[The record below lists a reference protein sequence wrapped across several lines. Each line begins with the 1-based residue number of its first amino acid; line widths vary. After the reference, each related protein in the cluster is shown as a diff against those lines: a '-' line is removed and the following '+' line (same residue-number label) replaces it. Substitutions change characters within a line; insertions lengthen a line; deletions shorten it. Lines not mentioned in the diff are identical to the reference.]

1 MNALKICYDFI
12 KQNQKASIESYLC
25 NSLLDV
31 ANIFNENE
39 FPKDFVFADLSMG
52 VWKANQVAKE
62 FIEQLIIPTEVFTS
76 STINYGYQ
84 SQVSGSY
91 LQFANIAGEG
101 IDAESLGDTILNQCI
116 CYCNQ
121 MLQLLSHNKTQRIFV
136 LILPLENMEVYKDNE
151 VFIYFFSALIK
162 KTNHKLIAINRSPT
176 SNYPTINFT
185 WTNKESFIKVN
196 SSFLSDVDD
205 IINLLPGVLNADILE
220 NKKHN
225 LIALNNQHFL
235 VPIEYRKLYT
245 EITKLNFDKLANLFN
260 TTEDVKAYALYNG
273 NTYFI
278 DGIFLSKYAWK
289 QFGSGAKEL
298 AFKLLIKVYN
308 SASNGT
314 EKASILCQLQGLRIA
329 LWKFQEVAAAPM
341 PGGNKILSV
350 QRFLFMAK
358 GWGAVMTGDLDNATI
373 CLSEATKL
381 FSSEELASKEFMY
394 LLNINALLLLK
405 KDELAKAM
413 LLEKQIENNVQINEI
428 KDYKLRFVNAI
439 NLARLY
445 KKNKEFTLSLQY
457 YLKAFKTITG
467 LKQESDFV
475 YYNLILSNAY
485 NDDGNSNKSFFCLLR
500 SALNLLCTVFPKS
513 VSKRL
518 YVALDLPAIAQDEHR
533 DTTEDI
539 YNYFIKQICNHQY
552 VVENFGQEIFNEFL
566 DVSDT
571 PFFLS
576 SYLFDKKIEAA
587 LGVNGVSI
595 LVSDDTEESIH
606 YKPKSKLG
614 TIVFK
619 ILCIVFEDMYK
630 LKQSKSIII
639 DTNYGFDIPQTIDE
653 VVQVSIKLKV
663 DKIIW
668 EKNEFDL
675 TAIKNCSL
683 LLPTNISLHPGI
695 SHIAERGNDIAV
707 SFKRYYPTLTINNSY
722 TASLKKLLLG
732 DLSLTTHEIEE
743 ISPDKL
749 KWMQEKRII
758 TLTYNT
764 NEICKK
770 AGSKLHLK
778 EI

>member
-12 KQNQKASIESYLC
+12 KQNQKTTIDSYLC
-25 NSLLDV
+25 NSINDI
-31 ANIFNENE
+31 ADIFKEKELHEN
-39 FPKDFVFADLSMG
+39 FVFADLKMG
-52 VWKANQVAKE
+52 VWKGNQVAEE
-62 FIEQLIIPTEVFTS
+62 FIAQLKNPAEVFTTAS
-76 STINYGYQ
+76 LNYGYQ

-101 IDAESLGDTILNQCI
+101 IDAESLGDTNLYQSINYCQQILNLISDCNKQLIFAFLLPLDDTPINRDNETFVYLLTAAIKKTKHKIIAVNNHPNNDYATINFNWVNKNSFIKEELPSNTGSDEIVNFLPGILTGNILQNQHHNCI
-116 CYCNQ
+116 AIQNNNF
-121 MLQLLSHNKTQRIFV
+121 LV
-136 LILPLENMEVYKDNE
+136 PLENRKSLSE
-151 VFIYFFSALIK
+151 
-162 KTNHKLIAINRSPT
+162 IN
-176 SNYPTINFT
+176 
-185 WTNKESFIKVN
+185 
-196 SSFLSDVDD
+196 
-205 IINLLPGVLNADILE
+205 
-220 NKKHN
+220 
-225 LIALNNQHFL
+225 
-235 VPIEYRKLYT
+235 
-245 EITKLNFDKLANLFN
+245 KLNFDRLANIFKN
-260 TTEDVKAYALYNG
+260 YDEIKAYALYNG

-278 DGIFLSKYAWK
+278 DTVFLSKYAWK

-298 AFKLLIKVYN
+298 AFKLLTKVFN
-308 SASNGT
+308 SAGNAT

-329 LWKFQEVAAAPM
+329 LWKFNEVAKAPM
-341 PGGNKILSV
+341 PVGNKIVSV
-350 QRFLFMAK
+350 QRFLFIAK
-358 GWGAVMTGDLDNATI
+358 GWGGVMTGDLDTATI
-373 CLSEATKL
+373 CLNEATKL
-381 FSSEELASKEFMY
+381 FSSEEHASKEFMY

-405 KDELAKAM
+405 KGEANNAM
-413 LLEKQIENNVQINEI
+413 QLEKQIENTVQVNKI
-428 KDYKLRFVNAI
+428 KDYRLQFVNAI

-445 KKNKEFTLSLQY
+445 KKNKEFSQALHY

-475 YYNLILSNAY
+475 YYNLILSHAY
-485 NDDGNSNKSFFCLLR
+485 NDDGNICKSFFCLLR
-500 SALNLLCTVFPKS
+500 SALNLLSTVFPKS

-518 YVALDLPAIAQDEHR
+518 YVALGLPAIAQDEHR

-539 YNYFIKQICNHQY
+539 YNYFIKQICHHQY
-552 VVENFGQEIFNEFL
+552 VIENFGQAVFNEIF

-571 PFFLS
+571 PLFLS
-576 SYLFDKKIEAA
+576 SPLFAKKINAA

-653 VVQVSIKLKV
+653 VVQVSIKLNV

-675 TAIKNCSL
+675 TTIKNCSL

-695 SHIAERGNDIAV
+695 SHIEERGNDIAV